1 MVQVQC
7 THPELMQP
15 QMQSTTSSVYKR
27 PAPCVGSKGF
37 AMTMKVK
44 LVVFLLLV
52 SAEAGEHRLFC
63 GVAGCSV
70 RCEVR

>member
-1 MVQVQC
+1 
-7 THPELMQP
+7 
-15 QMQSTTSSVYKR
+15 
-27 PAPCVGSKGF
+27 
-37 AMTMKVK
+37 MTMKVK

-63 GVAGCSV
+63 GVAACSV